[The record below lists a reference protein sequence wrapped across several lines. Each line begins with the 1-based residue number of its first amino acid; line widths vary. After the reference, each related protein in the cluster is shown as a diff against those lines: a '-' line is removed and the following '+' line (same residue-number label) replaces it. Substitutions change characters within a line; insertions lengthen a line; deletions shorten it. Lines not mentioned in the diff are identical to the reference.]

1 MPEDWGHTQT
11 HTTYS
16 KAQLEAENICYTFLF
31 GLCPLIKT
39 VAPPSFGNFHCQITS
54 TACLSCAA
62 VREFLGKEYSMEN
75 LFNGGPFAFDH
86 LLSVTRVAQSYIKK
100 VEMTLFFCQRPNGVR
115 HISHFYCLFTRLMQ
129 SDLSCPIL
137 LEIVQ

>member
-16 KAQLEAENICYTFLF
+16 KAQVESENICYTFLF

-39 VAPPSFGNFHCQITS
+39 IAPPSFGNFHCQITW

-62 VREFLGKEYSMEN
+62 VREFLGKEYSIEN
-75 LFNGGPFAFDH
+75 LFTGGPFAFDP

-100 VEMTLFFCQRPNGVR
+100 KCKILSLYFFVKGQMVYDTI
-115 HISHFYCLFTRLMQ
+115 HTFTV
-129 SDLSCPIL
+129 SFNAI
-137 LEIVQ
+137 